1 LSLGNHAGQA
11 KGTGVLMA
19 DARVALIRDWLADEL
34 GWPRELR
41 LEPASADA
49 SFRRYFRIWNGAG
62 RTRIVMDAPPDK
74 EDTGPYLQVSGLL
87 RACGVHV
94 PAIEAADVERGFL
107 LLEDLGGTHMLAR
120 LRAGGD
126 PAELYGEA
134 LAALELIQVRGAPAV
149 AVLAP
154 YDAAALRREMEL
166 LPAWFCA
173 RHLGLEL
180 SSDETGLLAD
190 TFGFLERDL
199 LAQPVVFV
207 HRDYHSRNLMITPRN
222 SPGIIDFQDARAGPI
237 GYDLVSLLKDCYI
250 SWPRAQQLSW
260 LADHRLRLE
269 ASGVNAGADDA
280 EFQRWFDLAGLQRH
294 LKVLGI
300 FARLWYRDG
309 KPDYLPDLP
318 LTLHYVREAASR
330 YGELRA
336 FSGWVEARLAPGLAA
351 ANERAVAGAGA

>member
-1 LSLGNHAGQA
+1 
-11 KGTGVLMA
+11 MA

-34 GWPRELR
+34 KWPRGLR

-49 SFRRYFRIWNGAG
+49 SFRRYFRAWHPTGG
-62 RTRIVMDAPPDK
+62 TRIVMDAPPDK

-107 LLEDLGGTHMLAR
+107 LLEDLGSTHMLAR

-126 PAELYGEA
+126 PARLYGEA
-134 LAALELIQVRGAPAV
+134 LASLELIQVRGEAAIP
-149 AVLAP
+149 VLAP

-166 LPAWFCA
+166 LPPWFCQ
-173 RHLGLEL
+173 RHLGLALTSDDSALL
-180 SSDETGLLAD
+180 SA
-190 TFGFLERDL
+190 TFEFLEREL

-207 HRDYHSRNLMITPRN
+207 HRDYHSRNLMVTERA
-222 SPGIIDFQDARAGPI
+222 SPGIIDFQDALAGPI
-237 GYDLVSLLKDCYI
+237 GYDLASLLKDCYV
-250 SWPRAQQLSW
+250 SWPRERVLQWLS
-260 LADHRLRLE
+260 DHRSRLR
-269 ASGVNAGADDA
+269 AHGVAVGADEA
-280 EFQRWFDLAGLQRH
+280 EFQRWFELAGLQRH

-318 LTLHYVREAASR
+318 LTLQYVRDAAAR
-330 YGELRA
+330 YAELRA
-336 FSGWVEARLAPGLAA
+336 FSGWVEGRLAPGLAA
-351 ANERAVAGAGA
+351 ANERQLAGARA